1 MIKAINVY
9 RCICEKCKGEWT
21 SKDATIPATCA
32 KCRSVKWNTESA
44 PKESTLAD
52 RVKELS
58 RADRLALFDMF
69 ELCCGMDRGEC
80 ICEPESIETAQKDVE
95 AVPVVQD
102 SVAAFIAQAQ
112 AKKGITQA
120 PVITPAE
127 IVEEWQFTAD
137 RATHNGDIDV
147 WLREQFLVSN
157 PKKRRKVEVSE
168 WDHNEMVRII

>member
-80 ICEPESIETAQKDVE
+80 ICEPESIETVQKDVE
-95 AVPVVQD
+95 PIPDKKPIQNAL
-102 SVAAFIAQAQ
+102 Q
-112 AKKGITQA
+112 AKIDAIVSGETK
-120 PVITPAE
+120 PVE
-127 IVEEWQFTAD
+127 VVETWLEMPT
-137 RATHNGDIDV
+137 TVENGETLY
-147 WLREQFLVSN
+147 W
-157 PKKRRKVEVSE
+157 RRKPKGAPQCYKRETN
-168 WDHNEMVRII
+168 WDTFA